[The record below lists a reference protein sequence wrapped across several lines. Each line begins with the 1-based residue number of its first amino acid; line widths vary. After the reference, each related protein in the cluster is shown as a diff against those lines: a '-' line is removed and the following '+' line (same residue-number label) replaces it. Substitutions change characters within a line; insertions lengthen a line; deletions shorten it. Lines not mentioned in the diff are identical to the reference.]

1 MKQLQVIVKD
11 KNTLV
16 LLEDGQK
23 DDQINLADL
32 ANVDLTAIEEAINS
46 GREQIF
52 QKKLNE
58 LRATLEQERTQALEI
73 QRLELSKTHVGEVQ
87 KLEEVVSTYEAN
99 KALEIE
105 KNQF

>member
-32 ANVDLTAIEEAINS
+32 ANVDLTAVEEAINS

-52 QKKLNE
+52 QKKLN
-58 LRATLEQERTQALEI
+58 
-73 QRLELSKTHVGEVQ
+73 
-87 KLEEVVSTYEAN
+87 
-99 KALEIE
+99 
-105 KNQF
+105 